1 MIFIFLEKTEIII
14 DRPNHLNRIWYDS
27 TFAVPMSAR
36 IMATKN
42 KQLEMITPMKRPLI
56 SAKIKQCCNFF
67 PEKFYLSRN
76 LTT

>member
-1 MIFIFLEKTEIII
+1 MSLII

-67 PEKFYLSRN
+67 PEKLDYIWFIFQEI
-76 LTT
+76 